1 MRYAPFI
8 LPVNL
13 MLAAFLGLLVL
24 AWHIAS
30 YGGRSFD
37 APVDAAVVLGAAVW
51 GDKPSPVYRERIR
64 EAINRYRNK
73 QVKYLV
79 FTGGTPK
86 ANYLSEGEVGRAFA
100 IRHGVPPEAIL
111 METTSRTT
119 WQNLVNAKTLLETLG
134 ANRVLVIS
142 DPLHLR
148 RAVAMA
154 KDLDLDAL
162 PGPTASSRFQSLPKQ
177 ARFLWNEVWR
187 YLHYLVLGH
196 RFR

>member
-1 MRYAPFI
+1 
-8 LPVNL
+8 